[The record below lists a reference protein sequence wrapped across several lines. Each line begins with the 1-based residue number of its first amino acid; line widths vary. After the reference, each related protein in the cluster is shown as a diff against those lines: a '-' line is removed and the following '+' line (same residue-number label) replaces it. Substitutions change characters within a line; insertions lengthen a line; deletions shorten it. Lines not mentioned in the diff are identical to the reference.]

1 MPLERTFIMV
11 KPDGVQRRLVSRIL
25 GRFEDRGLKLVGLK
39 LMKISKDLAE
49 EHYGEHQG
57 KPFFRGLIDFITSG
71 PVVAMVWEGQDAV
84 QTARS
89 MMGKTNPLEASPGT
103 LRGDYALFTG
113 NNIVHGSDSIES
125 AAREI
130 RLFFDEKDVLD
141 YTMDT
146 DRWVYGD
153 ES

>member
-1 MPLERTFIMV
+1 
-11 KPDGVQRRLVSRIL
+11 
-25 GRFEDRGLKLVGLK
+25 
-39 LMKISKDLAE
+39 
-49 EHYGEHQG
+49 
-57 KPFFRGLIDFITSG
+57 
-71 PVVAMVWEGQDAV
+71 MVWEGQDAV

-103 LRGDYALFTG
+103 LRGDYGLFTG

-130 RLFFDEKDVLD
+130 GLFFDPEKEVLD

-146 DRWVYGD
+146 DRWVYGRRVLA
-153 ES
+153 SFQGGIFFLLRC